1 MVEYLSRIAQV
12 EIAAARRAAHE
23 MFGFV
28 FWLLVLISK
37 RHGAET
43 RTGGTVVESALS
55 SQQLRQLGEVHRQQ
69 AREQFQ
75 SCSRTIG

>member
-28 FWLLVLISK
+28 FWLLIVISK
-37 RHGAET
+37 PHGVEI

-55 SQQLRQLGEVHRQQ
+55 SQLRQLGEVHRQQ